1 MLVHKLEQA
10 SNIYLETACLTFLQF
25 KGPLRSDLTNS
36 FLLEKLSR
44 DMGSQISLTLW
55 IYFPLKARDLQHQ
68 SPGFLTLT
76 QLQKHL
82 YGLGHHSGP

>member
-10 SNIYLETACLTFLQF
+10 SNIYLETACLAFLQF

-44 DMGSQISLTLW
+44 DMGGQISLTL
-55 IYFPLKARDLQHQ
+55 
-68 SPGFLTLT
+68 
-76 QLQKHL
+76 
-82 YGLGHHSGP
+82 